1 MKRRGVEEKEGKK
14 REGPHRS
21 LVRAS
26 PKGPSHGESQ
36 RTSWKMIKA
45 TTRNKAHRG
54 RDTS

>member
-1 MKRRGVEEKEGKK
+1 MKRRGVEEKEEKK